1 MAKKKFSVISWNVEH
16 FREKDGRT
24 TRIAG
29 FMKPLRPDIF
39 AIYETEDVSIMQ
51 LMQTHFPDYDYFITD
66 GPELQEILVGCRRG
80 VFDQKVFTQ
89 KREFKVNNP
98 ALRPGA
104 LLSVQKKGKW
114 YNLLFLHTDSGTD
127 ASAFGNRFEMLTKIQ
142 KMSEAITRGMPDS
155 GIIITG
161 DLNTM
166 GMSFPT
172 DTKSN
177 RRVNAQDEVSGMGR
191 LLGKMT
197 ITLAPKEFDATWISN
212 GLTLTSDLDHV
223 WHNANVTLRK
233 LGKRSDGNEF
243 FVRVSG
249 WQQLSGQQQREFLDK
264 VSDHCLLYFEVV

>member
-16 FREKDGRT
+16 FREKNGRT
-24 TRIAG
+24 TRIAA
-29 FMKPLRPDIF
+29 FMKPFKPDIF
-39 AIYETEDVSIMQ
+39 AIYETEEVSIMQ

-104 LLSVQKKGKW
+104 LLSVQQKGKW
-114 YNLLFLHTDSGTD
+114 HNLLFLHTDSGTD

-142 KMSEAITRGMPDS
+142 RMSEAITKALPDS

-177 RRVNAQDEVSGMGR
+177 QRVKDTDEISGMGK
-191 LLGKMT
+191 LLNKNT
-197 ITLAPKEFDATWISN
+197 IALAPKEFDATWISN
-212 GLTLTSDLDHV
+212 GLTLTSNLDHV
-223 WHNANVTLRK
+223 WHNGNAPLKK
-233 LGKRSDGNEF
+233 LGKRSDGNDY
-243 FVRVSG
+243 FVRVYG
-249 WQQLSGQQQREFLDK
+249 WQQLNGQERREYVDQ